1 MNKNSP
7 NNLPWIKIVFK
18 ALIFGLPIWFLLS
31 MFASVGVY
39 AFKGAHDLT
48 LPIILLGGFGFII
61 YLIYTTNKN

>member
-48 LPIILLGGFGFII
+48 LPIIL
-61 YLIYTTNKN
+61 

>member
-31 MFASVGVY
+31 MFTSVGVY
-39 AFKGAHDLT
+39 AFQGAHNLT
-48 LPIILLGGFGFII
+48 LPIVLLGGFGFII
-61 YLIYTTNKN
+61 YLIYTIIKN